1 MTIPIWLFWLML
13 VGDILGACVLIFV
26 VKSLS
31 GFMGY
36 RS

>member
-1 MTIPIWLFWLML
+1 MIIPIWLFWLML
-13 VGDILGACVLIFV
+13 IGDILGACVLIFV
-26 VKSLS
+26 VKSLT